1 MLETKIEK
9 LTKAIE
15 TLTAAIEAQNDVS
28 LPGNQAEQSKND
40 VSLTGNEGFIKE
52 IGEVQK
58 QQDITPASKCIKV
71 RTAPSTTTHEEVKD
85 LCLKISRSDR
95 TKKPAIK
102 ALIAEYGATV
112 VTQVAAESLG
122 ELKAK
127 LEGLV

>member
-1 MLETKIEK
+1 MLETKIDK

-15 TLTAAIEAQNDVS
+15 ALTAAIEAQQNQTEQPKNDVS
-28 LPGNQAEQSKND
+28 LPGNDDS
-40 VSLTGNEGFIKE
+40 EG
-52 IGEVQK
+52 V
-58 QQDITPASKCIKV
+58 TP
-71 RTAPSTTTHEEVKD
+71 TLPPTLPPSETPITHEEVKD
-85 LCLKISRSDR
+85 LCLKISRADR

>member
-15 TLTAAIEAQNDVS
+15 ALTKAIEAQQ
-28 LPGNQAEQSKND
+28 PKAEQPK
-40 VSLTGNEGFIKE
+40 VEQPKVEQPKAEQPKAEQPKE
-52 IGEVQK
+52 E
-58 QQDITPASKCIKV
+58 TPSPPAI
-71 RTAPSTTTHEEVKD
+71 THEEVKD

-102 ALIAEYGATV
+102 ALLGEYGANV
-112 VTQVAAESLG
+112 VTQVATESLA

-127 LEGLV
+127 LEGLT